1 MTFAH
6 PGWFLWLL
14 LLPLLTGVAIVV
26 SRQNRK
32 RWHVFVSERLRPA
45 LLKRLPAWPLW
56 LSFAF
61 LLLSLA
67 LMLGALAR
75 PQADAGTRTEKTRGR
90 NLLFVL
96 DLSRSMRVTDV
107 KPDRLAQAKAAIY
120 EILESRPNDRA
131 GVIGFAG
138 TPYLF
143 TPLTVDHN
151 AVRETVGQLDETWIP
166 TGGSNLTAALQLSV
180 DTLKKT
186 GVKQNALVVLSDG
199 EEHEPGLA
207 KAIAEAEK
215 AGIYIFA
222 IGVGTEDGDFVP
234 SDQFSDGKL
243 RDHRGNPVLSRLNP
257 EVLRQVASETHG
269 RFALAG
275 SGADIPALV
284 REGMAGMEEF
294 ELQGRQRKVYVEFY
308 QWLLL
313 PAVLC
318 LMAAIFAGTR
328 WRGIATGAAML
339 LVFMP
344 HDVRAASTETIS
356 RQQLGKAF
364 EAYRQSD
371 FRTARSAYSG
381 ALLSKDPAVEA
392 NAHAGLGDTLFQLG
406 WQSLAKEGET
416 YGADPESPP
425 NLEDFDKLVLAQLA
439 KWKASNPPETGESE
453 GFILFD
459 DLIVNWTDAIRHF
472 DSTLAHQPANS
483 DVKHNRELVVRY
495 LDRLRELLKDQ
506 SEQAQQQLPKPQP
519 KSGQG
524 KPEKQQPGDGGKGD
538 EDQKGRQKP
547 GEGPQGEQQ
556 GEKPDDGGEKKDDQ
570 GQGGDEKDDKDKKK
584 NEGEQNDGGKPG
596 ETPEERA
603 RRILSEKSDVQKGPL
618 GPGRFEPRRPE
629 KDW

>member
-14 LLPLLTGVAIVV
+14 LLPLLAGVAFVI
-26 SRQNRK
+26 SRRNRK
-32 RWHVFVSERLRPA
+32 QWQAFVAERLRPV
-45 LLKRLPAWPLW
+45 LLKRARAWPLW

-61 LLLSLA
+61 LLLSVA

-75 PQADAGTRTEKTRGR
+75 PQADAGTRVEKTRGR

-120 EILESRPNDRA
+120 EILDSRPNDRV
-131 GVIGFAG
+131 GVVGFAG
-138 TPYLF
+138 APYLF
-143 TPLTVDHN
+143 TPLTVDHS
-151 AVRETVGQLDETWIP
+151 AARETVAQLDETWIP

-234 SDQFSDGKL
+234 GDSLSGGKF
-243 RDHRGNPVLSRLNP
+243 RDNRGNPVISRLNP
-257 EVLRQVASETHG
+257 EVLRQIASETHG

-284 REGMAGMEEF
+284 RDGMAGLEEF
-294 ELQGRQRKVYVEFY
+294 ELQGRQRRVYVEFY

-313 PAVLC
+313 PAVVC

-328 WRGIATGAAML
+328 WRGIAVGAAL
-339 LVFMP
+339 LLNFAP
-344 HDVRAASTETIS
+344 QDARAAFPETIPL
-356 RQQLGKAF
+356 QQLGKAY
-364 EAYRQSD
+364 EAYREND
-371 FRTARSAYSG
+371 FRTARAAYSD
-381 ALLSKDPAVEA
+381 ALLSKDPAVQA
-392 NAHAGLGDTLFQLG
+392 NAHAGLGGTLFQLG
-406 WQSLAKEGET
+406 WQSLSKEGEA
-416 YGADPESPP
+416 YGSDPESPP
-425 NLEDFDKLVLAQLA
+425 NLEDFDKRVLAQLA
-439 KWKASNPPETGESE
+439 KWKAANPPETGESE
-453 GFILFD
+453 GFTLFE

-472 DSTLAHQPANS
+472 DSTLARQPANS
-483 DVKHNRELVVRY
+483 DVQHNRELVLRY
-495 LDRLRELLKDQ
+495 LKRLRELLKDQ
-506 SEQAQQQLPKPQP
+506 SKQSQQQLSQQGEGQPQP
-519 KSGQG
+519 QSGSNGDPKSSGQ
-524 KPEKQQPGDGGKGD
+524 
-538 EDQKGRQKP
+538 P
-547 GEGPQGEQQ
+547 GEGQGGQDGPPQGEGGDQQ
-556 GEKPDDGGEKKDDQ
+556 DEKGPGA
-570 GQGGDEKDDKDKKK
+570 DEKDDKEKKSDADESK
-584 NEGEQNDGGKPG
+584 DEKPG

-603 RRILSEKSDVQKGPL
+603 RRILGEKADLQKGPL
-618 GPGRFEPRRPE
+618 SPGRFEPRRPE

>member
-14 LLPLLTGVAIVV
+14 LLPLLAGLAIVV

-32 RWHVFVSERLRPA
+32 QWHAFVAERLRPA
-45 LLKRLPAWPLW
+45 LLKRHRAWPLW

-75 PQADAGTRTEKTRGR
+75 PQADAGTRVEKTRGR

-143 TPLTVDHN
+143 VPLTVDHN

-166 TGGSNLTAALQLSV
+166 TGGSNLTAALRLSV

-199 EEHEPGLA
+199 EEHEPGLS

-215 AGIYIFA
+215 TGIYIFT

-234 SDQFSDGKL
+234 GDNFSDGKL
-243 RDHRGNPVLSRLNP
+243 RDNRGNPVLSRLNP

-328 WRGIATGAAML
+328 WRGIATGAAL
-339 LVFMP
+339 LMIFMP
-344 HDVRAASTETIS
+344 QDARAASTETVA
-356 RQQLGKAF
+356 RQQLGRAF
-364 EAYRQSD
+364 EAYRQND

-381 ALLSKDPAVEA
+381 ALFSKDSAVEA

-406 WQSLAKEGET
+406 WQSLSKEGEA
-416 YGADPESPP
+416 YGADPESAP

-439 KWKASNPPETGESE
+439 KWMESTPPETGESA
-453 GFILFD
+453 GFTLFE
-459 DLIVNWTDAIRHF
+459 DLVVNWTDAIRHF
-472 DSTLAHQPANS
+472 DSALALQPANS
-483 DVKHNRELVVRY
+483 DAKHNRALVVRY
-495 LDRLRELLKDQ
+495 LERLRELLKDQ

-519 KSGQG
+519 KPGEG
-524 KPEKQQPGDGGKGD
+524 EPDEQPGGGGKGE
-538 EDQKGRQKP
+538 EDQKGPQKP
-547 GEGPQGEQQ
+547 GEGPQGDKEEQ
-556 GEKPDDGGEKKDDQ
+556 KPGDEGEKKDDQ
-570 GQGGDEKDDKDKKK
+570 GQGGGDKEKNDKDKEDQG
-584 NEGEQNDGGKPG
+584 EGEKPG

>member
-14 LLPLLTGVAIVV
+14 LLPLLAGVAIVV

-32 RWHVFVSERLRPA
+32 QWHAFVAERLRPA
-45 LLKRLPAWPLW
+45 LLKRHRAWPLW

-61 LLLSLA
+61 LLLSVA

-75 PQADAGTRTEKTRGR
+75 PQADAGTRVEKTRGR

-120 EILESRPNDRA
+120 EILESRPNDRT
-131 GVIGFAG
+131 GVVGFAG

-143 TPLTVDHN
+143 VPLTVDHN
-151 AVRETVGQLDETWIP
+151 AVRETVAQLDETWIP
-166 TGGSNLTAALQLSV
+166 TGGSNLTAALQMSV

-199 EEHEPGLA
+199 EEHEPGLS

-215 AGIYIFA
+215 AGIYIFT

-234 SDQFSDGKL
+234 GDNFSDGKL
-243 RDHRGNPVLSRLNP
+243 RDNRGNPVLSRLNP
-257 EVLRQVASETHG
+257 AVLRQIASETHG
-269 RFALAG
+269 QFALAG

-284 REGMAGMEEF
+284 REGMAGLEEF

-328 WRGIATGAAML
+328 WRGIAAGAAML
-339 LVFMP
+339 VAFLP
-344 HDVRAASTETIS
+344 HDARAASTETIS

-364 EAYRQSD
+364 DAYRQND

-406 WQSLAKEGET
+406 WQSLSKEGEA
-416 YGADPESPP
+416 YGSDPESPP
-425 NLEDFDKLVLAQLA
+425 NLEDFDKRVLAQLA
-439 KWKASNPPETGESE
+439 KWMASDVPETGESE
-453 GFILFD
+453 GFTLFD
-459 DLIVNWTDAIRHF
+459 DLVVNWTDAIRHF
-472 DSTLAHQPANS
+472 DSALAFNPADS

-495 LDRLRELLKDQ
+495 LERLRELLKDQ

-519 KSGQG
+519 KPGQG
-524 KPEKQQPGDGGKGD
+524 QGDPEEQPGGGGKGEEDQKGAQQPGEDPQGEGEKEQPGDGD
-538 EDQKGRQKP
+538 
-547 GEGPQGEQQ
+547 
-556 GEKPDDGGEKKDDQ
+556 EKKDDQ
-570 GQGGDEKDDKDKKK
+570 GQNGDEKKDQKG
-584 NEGEQNDGGKPG
+584 EGEQDDGEKPG

>member
-14 LLPLLTGVAIVV
+14 LLPLLAGVAIVV

-32 RWHVFVSERLRPA
+32 QWQAFVAERLRPA
-45 LLKRLPAWPLW
+45 LLKRSRAWPLW

-75 PQADAGTRTEKTRGR
+75 PQADAGTRVEKTRGR

-120 EILESRPNDRA
+120 EILDSRPNDRV
-131 GVIGFAG
+131 GVVGFAG
-138 TPYLF
+138 APYLF
-143 TPLTVDHN
+143 TPLTVDHS
-151 AVRETVGQLDETWIP
+151 AVRETVAQLDETWVP

-199 EEHEPGLA
+199 EEHEPGLT

-234 SDQFSDGKL
+234 GDSLTGGKF
-243 RDHRGNPVLSRLNP
+243 RDNRGNPVLSRLNP
-257 EVLRQVASETHG
+257 EVLRQIASETHG

-284 REGMAGMEEF
+284 RDGMAGLEEF
-294 ELQGRQRKVYVEFY
+294 ELQGRQRRVYVEFY

-313 PAVLC
+313 PAVVC

-328 WRGIATGAAML
+328 WRGLAAGAAL
-339 LVFMP
+339 LVVFLP
-344 HDVRAASTETIS
+344 QNVHAAFPETTA
-356 RQQLGKAF
+356 RQQLGKAYN
-364 EAYRQSD
+364 AYREND
-371 FRTARSAYSG
+371 FRTARSAYSD

-406 WQSLAKEGET
+406 WQSLSKEGEA
-416 YGADPESPP
+416 YGSDPESPP
-425 NLEDFDKLVLAQLA
+425 NLEDFDKRVLAQLA
-439 KWKASNPPETGESE
+439 KWKAANPPETGESE
-453 GFILFD
+453 GFTLFE

-472 DSTLAHQPANS
+472 DSTLARQPANS
-483 DVKHNRELVVRY
+483 DVQHNRELVVRY
-495 LDRLRELLKDQ
+495 LKRLRELLKDQ
-506 SEQAQQQLPKPQP
+506 SKQSQQQLSQQGEGQPQP
-519 KSGQG
+519 QSGSNGDPKSSGQ
-524 KPEKQQPGDGGKGD
+524 
-538 EDQKGRQKP
+538 P
-547 GEGPQGEQQ
+547 GEGNQGGQDEPPQGEGGDQQ
-556 GEKPDDGGEKKDDQ
+556 DEKGPGADEDDKEKKSDA
-570 GQGGDEKDDKDKKK
+570 DESED
-584 NEGEQNDGGKPG
+584 EKPG

-603 RRILSEKSDVQKGPL
+603 RRILGEKADLQKGPL
-618 GPGRFEPRRPE
+618 SPGRFEPRRPE